1 MFPTKTAIPKKVKR
15 VVKLHSKIYLLY
27 KSIASN
33 SDKQISSMVM
43 AIKMPI
49 SITKVV
55 SDSQYV
61 RNTILGPD
69 HVQLTKVNWRLKVSW
84 KSF

>member
-15 VVKLHSKIYLLY
+15 VVKLVTTHSKIYLLY
-27 KSIASN
+27 KRIASN

-49 SITKVV
+49 SITKV
-55 SDSQYV
+55 SDSQHV
-61 RNTILGPD
+61 RNTIL
-69 HVQLTKVNWRLKVSW
+69 
-84 KSF
+84 

>member
-49 SITKVV
+49 SITKV
-55 SDSQYV
+55 SDSQHAYA
-61 RNTILGPD
+61 T
-69 HVQLTKVNWRLKVSW
+69 QFYSMEK
-84 KSF
+84 